1 MRSLTL
7 PAKVEREKLLQ
18 TPLETLVEI
27 ILRQQEILEKLAEE
41 IERLK
46 SKTESDSSNSSK
58 PPSSDLLKRSEKP
71 QSATEEGTG
80 KRKPGGQ
87 TGHEGKTRKGFGRV
101 DRVVVVRPS
110 NCPKC
115 RGTTFEETPVKVRRY
130 QIAELAERA
139 IEVVEYERQC
149 CLCGNC
155 GESVWGR
162 LPVGVIGEQSLGA
175 KLQSLLVWLGNY
187 GHLSYEKQQ
196 ELLREL
202 GGIEVGTGTLTATN
216 TRLAAVVKIAVEK
229 LGEWVQNCP
238 HVQVDESPWLVMGV
252 KEWMWVVCGIGFC
265 LFHAGDTRSRAEL
278 EILLGKSFQGV
289 LSSDDYSV
297 YNGYPAGKQQKCLA
311 HLRRHFKKVS
321 QLKHG
326 NNAQLGQVFLDLL
339 DIAFAAHRQWR
350 EGGDTAAYHE
360 WADGFKR
367 EVRTALDLWLPD
379 AGYFAGLLLRSLRNK
394 AEQWWYFLD
403 HPEIPPDNNL
413 SERSLRLSVTK
424 RKVCG
429 GSRSLGGFAATAILL
444 TVIQTC
450 RAQGRSA
457 WEFFQQALMST
468 SSSDLSMPSLIPDS
482 ST

>member
-1 MRSLTL
+1 MRALSL

-27 ILRQQEILEKLAEE
+27 ILRQQEILEKQAEE

-46 SKTESDSSNSSK
+46 NKAESDSSNSSK

-71 QSATEEGTG
+71 LAATEEGTG

-130 QIAELAERA
+130 QVAELAERA
-139 IEVVEYERQC
+139 LEVVEYERQC
-149 CLCGNC
+149 CLCGTC
-155 GESVWGR
+155 GESVWGT

-202 GGIEVGTGTLTATN
+202 GGIEIGTGTLTATN
-216 TRLAAVVKIAVEK
+216 ARSAAVVKIAVEK

-238 HVQVDESPWLVMGV
+238 HVQVDETPWLVLGV

-265 LFHAGDTRSRAEL
+265 LFHAKGY
-278 EILLGKSFQGV
+278 SFPSGARN
-289 LSSDDYSV
+289 LI
-297 YNGYPAGKQQKCLA
+297 
-311 HLRRHFKKVS
+311 
-321 QLKHG
+321 
-326 NNAQLGQVFLDLL
+326 GQEF
-339 DIAFAAHRQWR
+339 
-350 EGGDTAAYHE
+350 
-360 WADGFKR
+360 
-367 EVRTALDLWLPD
+367 
-379 AGYFAGLLLRSLRNK
+379 
-394 AEQWWYFLD
+394 
-403 HPEIPPDNNL
+403 
-413 SERSLRLSVTK
+413 
-424 RKVCG
+424 
-429 GSRSLGGFAATAILL
+429 SRSLKF
-444 TVIQTC
+444 
-450 RAQGRSA
+450 R
-457 WEFFQQALMST
+457 
-468 SSSDLSMPSLIPDS
+468 
-482 ST
+482 